1 MPLHLDEVVKRVGSI
16 QVACMNEAHEQIT
29 HSGAVQRL
37 VEERVLAMQNGF
49 LQSTL
54 DDVMPP
60 TGLCRVVGFPNLPAY
75 FLMVADAA

>member
-1 MPLHLDEVVKRVGSI
+1 MPLHLGEVVKGVGSI

-29 HSGAVQRL
+29 HSGAVQGL

-54 DDVMPP
+54 DDVVIDWSAWFSEEERQFQP
-60 TGLCRVVGFPNLPAY
+60 VI
-75 FLMVADAA
+75 